1 MTSSAVSLWDSI
13 FTPGPT
19 PILVRAM
26 NLAFLALI
34 ALLVPL
40 IYATRNIHVFLLTL
54 LAIGLWIAMQ
64 WYEPAATKLIKG
76 FLLSLQ
82 RLKNRKVKWITTRR
96 SHNFTDHHYGQ

>member
-1 MTSSAVSLWDSI
+1 MTESETARFELAMTSLTVSLWDSI

-34 ALLVPL
+34 ALLIPL

-64 WYEPAATKLIKG
+64 WYSYARIKLMKG
-76 FLLSLQ
+76 S
-82 RLKNRKVKWITTRR
+82 
-96 SHNFTDHHYGQ
+96 